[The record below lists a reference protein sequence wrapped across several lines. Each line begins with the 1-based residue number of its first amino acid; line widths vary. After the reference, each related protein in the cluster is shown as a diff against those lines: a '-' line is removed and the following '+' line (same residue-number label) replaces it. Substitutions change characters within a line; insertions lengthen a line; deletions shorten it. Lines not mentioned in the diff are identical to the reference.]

1 MKRVIPAL
9 VLSAAALVPV
19 WRYSPSTATTTTVTA
34 EPAPSASAAAGSTVV
49 KGPTVDT
56 EKGPVQVQATF
67 RGEKITAVSM
77 LQQPNHPQ
85 TEAAVPVLIEETLE
99 AQSADIDTVS
109 GATITSDAYRE
120 SLQATIDENGKSA
133 SSTDSGSGSD
143 SASDSAAGSASED
156 SEASGETTNRTVAG
170 PTVGTSKGDVQVQVT
185 FEGDAIAS
193 VKMLKQPN
201 HPQTE
206 AAVPV
211 LIKETLAAQNA
222 DIDTVSG
229 ATITSDGYRESLQ
242 AALDAKA

>member
-19 WRYSPSTATTTTVTA
+19 WRYTPSTGTTTTVTA
-34 EPAPSASAAAGSTVV
+34 EPAPSASASATAGSTVV

-77 LQQPNHPQ
+77 LRQPDHPQ
-85 TEAAVPVLIEETLE
+85 TEAAVPVLIEETLT

-109 GATITSDAYRE
+109 GATITSDAYRQ
-120 SLQATIDENGKSA
+120 SLQAAIDENEKSA
-133 SSTDSGSGSD
+133 SSTDPASSTDSSD
-143 SASDSAAGSASED
+143 AQAPQESTS
-156 SEASGETTNRTVAG
+156 RTVAG

-193 VKMLKQPN
+193 VKMLKQPD

-211 LIKETLAAQNA
+211 LIKETLAAQTA

-242 AALDAKA
+242 AALDTKA

>member
-1 MKRVIPAL
+1 
-9 VLSAAALVPV
+9 
-19 WRYSPSTATTTTVTA
+19 
-34 EPAPSASAAAGSTVV
+34 
-49 KGPTVDT
+49 
-56 EKGPVQVQATF
+56 
-67 RGEKITAVSM
+67 M
-77 LQQPNHPQ
+77 LQQPDHPQ
-85 TEAAVPVLIEETLE
+85 TEAAVPVLIEETLT

-109 GATITSDAYRE
+109 GATITSDAYRK
-120 SLQATIDENGKSA
+120 SLQATIDEHEKTASSADSA
-133 SSTDSGSGSD
+133 SSTGSGTEESGASRE
-143 SASDSAAGSASED
+143 SAS
-156 SEASGETTNRTVAG
+156 RTVAG

-211 LIKETLAAQNA
+211 LIKETLAAQSA

-242 AALDAKA
+242 AALDTKV

>member
-1 MKRVIPAL
+1 M
-9 VLSAAALVPV
+9 VLSAAALVPL

-77 LQQPNHPQ
+77 LQQPDHPQ
-85 TEAAVPVLIEETLE
+85 TEAAVPVLIEETLA

-133 SSTDSGSGSD
+133 SSADSGSD
-143 SASDSAAGSASED
+143 SGSDSAAGSASED
-156 SEASGETTNRTVAG
+156 SEASGETTSRTVAG

-193 VKMLKQPN
+193 VEMLKQPN